1 MKTWPE
7 VWGIECIDVDI
18 KAGVWHRTHCV
29 TSLLQKSF
37 TSENSLRFIS
47 LALDIIT
54 SVLTAASL
62 TLSLSDG
69 VYSLLLR
76 PALKCFLF
84 LSSLSFVLGAKK
96 NIDPNVGLRIEKC
109 VVYSTNTESSPELF
123 WCCCFDV
130 WCLDVGTKLSGHWIL
145 KCFTNFPRSFLISL
159 FPDNENGEKCLN

>member
-1 MKTWPE
+1 MKMKTWPE

-62 TLSLSDG
+62 TLSLRSWWCLFFPPQTRLEMLFVSELTLICIGRKEKHWSKCWAEDWEVRCVFNKYG
-69 VYSLLLR
+69 KFTRIILMLLL
-76 PALKCFLF
+76 
-84 LSSLSFVLGAKK
+84 
-96 NIDPNVGLRIEKC
+96 
-109 VVYSTNTESSPELF
+109 
-123 WCCCFDV
+123 
-130 WCLDVGTKLSGHWIL
+130 WCLMSG
-145 KCFTNFPRSFLISL
+145 CRN
-159 FPDNENGEKCLN
+159 